1 MARPV
6 NSPSPNVVLR
16 LDNDDKQLLKQLCA
30 VEKLTRSDVIRH
42 AVRDYAKKLGVTPV
56 QQDKVA

>member
-16 LDNDDKQLLKQLCA
+16 LDNEDKELLKRTMA
-30 VEKLTRSDVIRH
+30 VEKLTRSDVLRR
-42 AVRDYAKKLGVTPV
+42 ALRAYAKQLGVAP
-56 QQDKVA
+56 QAKVA